1 MGTTTTILSSIFSF
15 CITLFPFVFI
25 AIFNISITIKLHVHR
40 NGSNTRQVPTSSVS
54 AMVLAI
60 VVAYL
65 LLYFPIV
72 LCHIV
77 ARIMSESLQTTQI
90 TSLYIAGQVAGL
102 LVRVNCAINF
112 ILYVFLCKTFLNEA
126 KKMFS
131 SCRRTRRVQSEDDH
145 EDVERNNASSPDAYQ
160 QAWIAL
166 AET

>member
-1 MGTTTTILSSIFSF
+1 M
-15 CITLFPFVFI
+15 
-25 AIFNISITIKLHVHR
+25 
-40 NGSNTRQVPTSSVS
+40 PTSSVS

-60 VVAYL
+60 VAIYL

-72 LCHIV
+72 LCHV
-77 ARIMSESLQTTQI
+77 TARAMSESLQTTQI
-90 TSLYIAGQVAGL
+90 DSLYIAGQVAGL

-112 ILYVFLCKTFLNEA
+112 ILYVLLCKTFLNEA

-131 SCRRTRRVQSEDDH
+131 SCRRSRRVQSEGDP
-145 EDVERNNASSPDAYQ
+145 EDAERNNASSLDAYQ